1 MTEPNQNS
9 PATVPDQPEAKS
21 PLKKG
26 MPVVIVL
33 VVIIALIG
41 VANVSSLLSGNK
53 KAAPASAMTMRP
65 ASPNAQQVNSFSTQQ
80 QVQAQRDAEEHQHQQ
95 ELAAAMQQLQAE
107 QSVPG
112 PEAAGTQPMTAA
124 QRDAIYGNS
133 PNAPQHTSNIS
144 QAQAEAKQKQLAK
157 EKQARDAIN
166 SDTVAIDFAHA
177 GAAPGAGAGAAVP
190 SQTATAVLGER
201 EEAHPQTVEETP
213 TSPSLASASDKPGVV
228 QVPSGQQAKAASK
241 ANAMAGYDFDSYQG
255 RLYRVFE
262 GTVFEGVVT
271 NHIDGGLSG
280 PILVMLTTD
289 YYSHDHQQLLMP
301 QGTRL
306 IGTVQSVGNAQQRK
320 MFVTFHRA
328 VCPDGFSLD
337 FDKYIGLDPLG
348 TTGLATKVDHGYLM
362 AFGAAA
368 AVGGLGGLA
377 QIGNNGSVLTASSQI
392 RSGISEQSATEGEQV
407 LNHFLNRLPVITLKE
422 GSRARVYVGRDI
434 LIPSYAEHR
443 VDPTM

>member
-1 MTEPNQNS
+1 MTDTNENT
-9 PATVPDQPEAKS
+9 PATVPEQPEAKL
-21 PLKKG
+21 PLRKG
-26 MPVVIVL
+26 TPVVIAL
-33 VVIIALIG
+33 VAILGILGI
-41 VANVSSLLSGNK
+41 ANVTSLLRGNRQSAPQSSL
-53 KAAPASAMTMRP
+53 PMRP
-65 ASPNAQQVNSFSTQQ
+65 VSSSAQQVSSFETQQ
-80 QVQAQRDAEEHQHQQ
+80 RLQAQHDAEEQQ
-95 ELAAAMQQLQAE
+95 RQQQLVAAMQQLQAAE
-107 QSVPG
+107 AAPG
-112 PEAAGTQPMTAA
+112 PESASAAPMTAA
-124 QRDAIYGNS
+124 QRDTIYGAS
-133 PNAPQHTSNIS
+133 SNAPQHTSNVS
-144 QAQAEAKQKQLAK
+144 EAQAVVKQKALAREKQKQ
-157 EKQARDAIN
+157 DAIN
-166 SDTVAIDFAHA
+166 SGTAAIDFART
-177 GAAPGAGAGAAVP
+177 GETTAPAAVTRP
-190 SQTATAVLGER
+190 ATEASQSAVTM
-201 EEAHPQTVEETP
+201 TVAAGTESTESISAP
-213 TSPSLASASDKPGVV
+213 TKP
-228 QVPSGQQAKAASK
+228 ASK
-241 ANAMAGYDFDSYQG
+241 TDPMAPYPFDQYQG
-255 RLYRVFE
+255 RLYRIFE

-271 NHIDGGLSG
+271 NHIDGGFSG

-368 AVGGLGGLA
+368 AIGGLGGLA
-377 QIGNNGSVLTASSQI
+377 QIGNNSSVLDASTQV
-392 RSGISEQSATEGEQV
+392 RNGISAQTAAEGEQV

-443 VDPTM
+443 MDPTL